1 MSASVSVATAG
12 QSGELTGV
20 AQTARWT
27 AASRA
32 RESRRP
38 DRLFNDPLAAVLAGE
53 EGASLLTHFHT
64 AHAAD
69 TGNPFLPIRTRWFD
83 DYIAEAVNPG
93 SQVVSLGAGLDTR
106 AYRLDWPDGITLY
119 EVDHPVLLAYKRKTL
134 APTGATRRCDTR
146 EVPVDLGDNW
156 AAALRSAGFRPG
168 TRTVW
173 FGEGLLFYLPQALA
187 RDVVTTAAEL
197 SGPGSR
203 LAVDL
208 IGTGIFR
215 FRYMR
220 EFLRRLQAA
229 NSPWV
234 FGTDDPGGFVE
245 SCGWQVLAAVEPGHP
260 TANYGRW
267 PEHAS
272 PSTFPNLPR
281 SYLISASRGR

>member
-1 MSASVSVATAG
+1 LNANVSLATEGA
-12 QSGELTGV
+12 SGELTGV

-38 DRLFNDPLAAVLAGE
+38 DQLFNDPLAAVLAGE
-53 EGASLLTHFHT
+53 EGAALLTHFHT

-83 DYIAEAVNPG
+83 DYIAETVNPAC
-93 SQVVSLGAGLDTR
+93 QVISLGAGLDTR
-106 AYRLDWPDGITLY
+106 AYRLDWPDGVTLF
-119 EVDHPVLLAYKRKTL
+119 EVDHPALLSYKHKQL
-134 APTGATRRCDTR
+134 APTGATQLCDTR
-146 EVPVDLGDNW
+146 TVPVDLAGNW
-156 AAALRSAGFRPG
+156 AAELRKAGFRPG

-173 FGEGLLFYLPQALA
+173 FAEGLLFYLPQALA
-187 RDVVTTAAEL
+187 GEVMTTAATL

-203 LAVDL
+203 LAADL

-220 EFLRRLQAA
+220 KFLRRLEAA
-229 NSPWV
+229 GSPWV
-234 FGTDDPGGFVE
+234 FGTDDPGGFIE
-245 SCGWQVLAAVEPGHP
+245 SCGWHVLVENEPGHP

-267 PEHAS
+267 PEQAS
-272 PSTFPNLPR
+272 PSTLPNLPR
-281 SYLISASRGR
+281 SYLISAALGG

>member
-1 MSASVSVATAG
+1 MNASVSVATAG
-12 QSGELTGV
+12 PSGELTGV

-38 DRLFNDPLAAVLAGE
+38 DRLFDDPLAAVLAGD

-83 DYIAEAVNPG
+83 DFLAETVKPG

-106 AYRLDWPDGITLY
+106 AYRLDWPDGVTLF
-119 EVDHPVLLAYKRKTL
+119 EVDHPALLSYKHKTL
-134 APTGATRRCDTR
+134 GPTGATRRCETH
-146 EVPVDLGDNW
+146 EVPVDLAGNW
-156 AAALRSAGFRPG
+156 AASLRSAGFRPG
-168 TRTVW
+168 ARTVW
-173 FGEGLLFYLPQALA
+173 FGEGLLFYLPEQLA
-187 RDVVTTAAEL
+187 RNVVTTAARL
-197 SGPGSR
+197 SGPASR

-220 EFLRRLQAA
+220 EFLRRLEAA

-234 FGTDDPGGFVE
+234 FGTDDPSGFIE
-245 SCGWQVLAAVEPGHP
+245 SCGWHVLAENEPGHP

-267 PEHAS
+267 PELAS

-281 SYLISASRGR
+281 SYLMSATLGG